1 MPQTPKER
9 NLNNVNKYICNV
21 SCNSEKLGKQNQIK
35 IQKLMSNLVGTVKST
50 NSTKAGNLIVECN
63 DHKQYKTLLNSPHLG
78 EWVIKVNVP
87 KSMSTSIGCIYN
99 VPLDI
104 TEEDIKDVLKQQ
116 NVSNCVRLTYYNK
129 EIKERQPS
137 TPVKLYFNVPELP
150 VRISLGFRMYKTKIL
165 YPNLFNVSIGN
176 SFGHMQSDC
185 SKPRVCYKCDQPHEN
200 KECTVD
206 KPKCANCKGV
216 HPSNSKTC
224 PKKIEKILVMKK
236 VLVEKYTPQ
245 QARVDLKT
253 KLKPVNKPKSK
264 VTKVT
269 VPSVTNTADI
279 ENVNNIVSYPK

>member
-1 MPQTPKER
+1 VSQTPKER

-63 DHKQYKTLLNSPHLG
+63 DNKQYKTLLKSTHLG
-78 EWVIKVNVP
+78 EWVIKVYVP

-137 TPVKLYFNVPELP
+137 TTVKLYFNVPELP
-150 VRISLGFRMYKTKIL
+150 VRISLGFRMYKIKIL

-176 SFGHMQSDC
+176 SLVTCNQTVASPESVINVTSSMKTKNVLSINPNAQT
-185 SKPRVCYKCDQPHEN
+185 V
-200 KECTVD
+200 KEYTLLIV
-206 KPKCANCKGV
+206 KLV
-216 HPSNSKTC
+216 
-224 PKKIEKILVMKK
+224 PKK
-236 VLVEKYTPQ
+236 
-245 QARVDLKT
+245 
-253 KLKPVNKPKSK
+253 
-264 VTKVT
+264 
-269 VPSVTNTADI
+269 
-279 ENVNNIVSYPK
+279 